1 LHPSFVSP
9 FFHYVPLAKFVLQLG
24 DGPRIQ
30 SLSARVEP
38 TSGADQSFTFLST
51 PAVPKINT
59 GTPPKENNSSVII
72 RHHKTHASSEE
83 WYNNIAFCPKQV
95 GVR

>member
-1 LHPSFVSP
+1 MH
-9 FFHYVPLAKFVLQLG
+9 LG

-30 SLSARVEP
+30 YLTTHVEP

-59 GTPPKENNSSVII
+59 GTPPKENNSSVV
-72 RHHKTHASSEE
+72 KTS
-83 WYNNIAFCPKQV
+83 
-95 GVR
+95 